1 MITEAITV
9 AAAKE
14 GLELIQQFIELGKE
28 LAKLPT
34 LVLPQY
40 QPAAQ
45 DLYQIC
51 KKILTANENTARW
64 LHRFRYF
71 DFKVANARSNFLSAV
86 QEYRALR
93 TGPGFKELKFSC
105 FDIGQIYYRHISSK
119 LGGWFSNSYDRE
131 KAEGLFQKL
140 TDADLTLVEFLE
152 EHVFSNLDKA
162 LTNMER
168 EMDTTGTT
176 EGAERLRLGLKLETK
191 ETVQYL
197 ERFGD
202 DLSDL
207 VLKFAKLARVPITL

>member
-9 AAAKE
+9 AAVKE

-34 LVLPQY
+34 LVLLQY

-45 DLYQIC
+45 DLYEIC
-51 KKILTANENTARW
+51 KKILKANENTARW

-71 DFKVANARSNFLSAV
+71 DFKDPNARSNFLSAV

-119 LGGWFSNSYDRE
+119 LGGWFSSAYERE

-140 TDADLTLVEFLE
+140 TDADLALVEFLE
-152 EHVFSNLDKA
+152 ENVFSNLDNA
-162 LTNMER
+162 LTKMEA
-168 EMDTTGTT
+168 EMDTGTA

-207 VLKFAKLARVPITL
+207 VLKFAKLARVPLTL